1 MADEARANQ
10 ALTDEPMPDEPMP
23 DEPMPDEPV
32 TDEQTVDV
40 DAVIEAEATEDAET
54 FDEPQ
59 AGEVASA
66 EVDTV
71 DQGEAEVTEAVEE
84 AIDAADT
91 ESLEEGLSGTPAAD
105 TAAEEAAIEA
115 EDTAT
120 EAEEGATDADEAAV
134 EADEAAVE
142 VDEAAVEAEEAPGAA
157 AEASSEPVR
166 SSEAQQAARLSREA
180 PLPAESA
187 AGSTKQWYV
196 IHTYSGYENKVKANL
211 EHRIESMGVEDQIFQ
226 VLVPMEEEIEIKNGQ
241 RQTVN
246 KKVFPGYVLVEMA
259 MSDESWY
266 VVRNTP
272 GVTSFVGSGN
282 RPTPLVE
289 GEVKKI
295 LKQMGVEAPKFKLQ
309 FTKGQS
315 VRVKDG
321 PFAEFIGTVDEVN
334 PEKNKVKVLVS
345 IFGRETPVELDF
357 LQIDKL

>member
-1 MADEARANQ
+1 M
-10 ALTDEPMPDEPMP
+10 TDEKIQDATLTEEPMTS
-23 DEPMPDEPV
+23 ETT
-32 TDEQTVDV
+32 TDVEDV
-40 DAVIEAEATEDAET
+40 IQAEATEDT
-54 FDEPQ
+54 GDFDEPQ
-59 AGEVASA
+59 ASEIASA

-71 DQGEAEVTEAVEE
+71 DEGEDETAEAVEE

-91 ESLEEGLSGTPAAD
+91 DSLEEGLSGTAEADIAAED
-105 TAAEEAAIEA
+105 AALAAEESQ
-115 EDTAT
+115 
-120 EAEEGATDADEAAV
+120 AD
-134 EADEAAVE
+134 
-142 VDEAAVEAEEAPGAA
+142 VEAEPAEEADASDAA
-157 AEASSEPVR
+157 SATRSSEARHNV
-166 SSEAQQAARLSREA
+166 EAQQAARLSREA
-180 PLPAESA
+180 PLPVESTAGA
-187 AGSTKQWYV
+187 AKQWYV

-241 RQTVN
+241 RMTVN

-289 GEVKKI
+289 AEVKKI

>member
-1 MADEARANQ
+1 MTDEKAQDAQ
-10 ALTDEPMPDEPMP
+10 VMDLPEDEDETLTEPTLAETLTDEP
-23 DEPMPDEPV
+23 
-32 TDEQTVDV
+32 TTDV
-40 DAVIEAEATEDAET
+40 DAVIEVEATEDT
-54 FDEPQ
+54 GDFDEPQ
-59 AGEVASA
+59 AGEIASA
-66 EVDTV
+66 DIDTV
-71 DQGEAEVTEAVEE
+71 DEGEDEVAEAVEE

-91 ESLEEGLSGTPAAD
+91 ESLEEGLSGTPEAEM
-105 TAAEEAAIEA
+105 AAEEAALE
-115 EDTAT
+115 
-120 EAEEGATDADEAAV
+120 
-134 EADEAAVE
+134 
-142 VDEAAVEAEEAPGAA
+142 
-157 AEASSEPVR
+157 AEASQADVEVEPAAAGNGASADKPSEPRHNV
-166 SSEAQQAARLSREA
+166 EAQQAARLSREA
-180 PLPAESA
+180 PLPVEA
-187 AGSTKQWYV
+187 AGSAKQWYV

-309 FTKGQS
+309 FSKGQS

>member
-1 MADEARANQ
+1 M
-10 ALTDEPMPDEPMP
+10 TDETRRDATMTEEPMTE
-23 DEPMPDEPV
+23 EPMTEEPM
-32 TDEQTVDV
+32 TEEPATDV
-40 DAVIEAEATEDAET
+40 DAVIETEATEDT
-54 FDEPQ
+54 GDFDEPQ

-66 EVDTV
+66 DVDTV
-71 DQGEAEVTEAVEE
+71 DEGEDEVAEAVEE

-91 ESLEEGLSGTPAAD
+91 ESLEEGLSGTPEAD
-105 TAAEEAAIEA
+105 TAAEEAAL
-115 EDTAT
+115 
-120 EAEEGATDADEAAV
+120 EAEESQADADGTTTA
-134 EADEAAVE
+134 
-142 VDEAAVEAEEAPGAA
+142 GAKP
-157 AEASSEPVR
+157 SEPTHNV
-166 SSEAQQAARLSREA
+166 EAQQAARLSREA
-180 PLPAESA
+180 PLPAEA
-187 AGSTKQWYV
+187 TAGSAKQWYV

-289 GEVKKI
+289 AEVKKI

>member
-1 MADEARANQ
+1 MAER
-10 ALTDEPMPDEPMP
+10 
-23 DEPMPDEPV
+23 V
-32 TDEQTVDV
+32 TDG
-40 DAVIEAEATEDAET
+40 EAT
-54 FDEPQ
+54 
-59 AGEVASA
+59 
-66 EVDTV
+66 
-71 DQGEAEVTEAVEE
+71 
-84 AIDAADT
+84 
-91 ESLEEGLSGTPAAD
+91 
-105 TAAEEAAIEA
+105 
-115 EDTAT
+115 
-120 EAEEGATDADEAAV
+120 
-134 EADEAAVE
+134 
-142 VDEAAVEAEEAPGAA
+142 
-157 AEASSEPVR
+157 
-166 SSEAQQAARLSREA
+166 QAARLSREA
-180 PLPAESA
+180 PQADDAYATERT
-187 AGSTKQWYV
+187 TKQWYV
-196 IHTYSGYENKVKANL
+196 IHTYSGYENKVKTNL

-289 GEVKKI
+289 AEVKKI

>member
-1 MADEARANQ
+1 MTDETRLDATM
-10 ALTDEPMPDEPMP
+10 TDEPMTDEPAA
-23 DEPMPDEPV
+23 DL
-32 TDEQTVDV
+32 
-40 DAVIEAEATEDAET
+40 DAVIEAEATEDT
-54 FDEPQ
+54 GDFDEPQ
-59 AGEVASA
+59 AGEIESA
-66 EVDTV
+66 DGDTV
-71 DQGEAEVTEAVEE
+71 DEGEDEVAEAVEE

-91 ESLEEGLSGTPAAD
+91 ESLEEGLSGTPRR
-105 TAAEEAAIEA
+105 TLPPRRPLVEA
-115 EDTAT
+115 EDSQA
-120 EAEEGATDADEAAV
+120 DADPDS
-134 EADEAAVE
+134 ADRQPAHRPPRRQSPAHNV
-142 VDEAAVEAEEAPGAA
+142 
-157 AEASSEPVR
+157 
-166 SSEAQQAARLSREA
+166 EAQQAARLSREA
-180 PLPAESA
+180 PLPVEATGSA
-187 AGSTKQWYV
+187 KQWYV

-241 RQTVN
+241 RLTVN

-289 GEVKKI
+289 AEVKKI

-309 FTKGQS
+309 FSKGQS

>member
-1 MADEARANQ
+1 M
-10 ALTDEPMPDEPMP
+10 
-23 DEPMPDEPV
+23 
-32 TDEQTVDV
+32 TDEQMTQEITEEV
-40 DAVIEAEATEDAET
+40 AEPTPATASAPAAAPPAPAAET
-54 FDEPQ
+54 E
-59 AGEVASA
+59 
-66 EVDTV
+66 TRN
-71 DQGEAEVTEAVEE
+71 EAK
-84 AIDAADT
+84 
-91 ESLEEGLSGTPAAD
+91 
-105 TAAEEAAIEA
+105 
-115 EDTAT
+115 
-120 EAEEGATDADEAAV
+120 
-134 EADEAAVE
+134 
-142 VDEAAVEAEEAPGAA
+142 
-157 AEASSEPVR
+157 
-166 SSEAQQAARLSREA
+166 QAARLSREA
-180 PLPAESA
+180 PQPDDPYAAERT
-187 AGSTKQWYV
+187 TKQWYV

-246 KKVFPGYVLVEMA
+246 KKVFPGYVLVEMV
-259 MSDESWY
+259 MTDESWY

-282 RPTPLVE
+282 RPTPLME

-334 PEKNKVKVLVS
+334 PERNKVKVLVS

>member
-1 MADEARANQ
+1 MTDEKRLDATMTEEPM
-10 ALTDEPMPDEPMP
+10 TDEPMRDEP
-23 DEPMPDEPV
+23 
-32 TDEQTVDV
+32 TADV
-40 DAVIEAEATEDAET
+40 DDVVEAEATEDT
-54 FDEPQ
+54 GDFDEPQ
-59 AGEVASA
+59 AGEIESA
-66 EVDTV
+66 QVDTV
-71 DQGEAEVTEAVEE
+71 DEGQDEVAEAVEE

-91 ESLEEGLSGTPAAD
+91 ESLEEGLSGTP
-105 TAAEEAAIEA
+105 
-115 EDTAT
+115 
-120 EAEEGATDADEAAV
+120 
-134 EADEAAVE
+134 EADIAA
-142 VDEAAVEAEEAPGAA
+142 DEAAVEAEESQADVDVEPAETDASAPRP
-157 AEASSEPVR
+157 SEPAHNV
-166 SSEAQQAARLSREA
+166 EAQQAARLSREA
-180 PLPAESA
+180 PLPAEATVGSA
-187 AGSTKQWYV
+187 KQWYV

-241 RQTVN
+241 RMTVN

-289 GEVKKI
+289 AEVKKI

-334 PEKNKVKVLVS
+334 PERNKLKVLVS

>member
-1 MADEARANQ
+1 M
-10 ALTDEPMPDEPMP
+10 
-23 DEPMPDEPV
+23 
-32 TDEQTVDV
+32 TDEQTRTAQLEDEPMTVADEPMTDAAEGLADV
-40 DAVIEAEATEDAET
+40 DEVIEQESAEDLGDL
-54 FDEPQ
+54 DEPQ
-59 AGEVASA
+59 AGEV
-66 EVDTV
+66 E
-71 DQGEAEVTEAVEE
+71 EAEGDTIEEGEVETETARED
-84 AIDAADT
+84 AIDAADDA
-91 ESLEEGLSGTPAAD
+91 SLDEGIGGTAS
-105 TAAEEAAIEA
+105 
-115 EDTAT
+115 
-120 EAEEGATDADEAAV
+120 ADEAA
-134 EADEAAVE
+134 ADAAAE
-142 VDEAAVEAEEAPGAA
+142 VDEAAAA
-157 AEASSEPVR
+157 AEPTEADAEPSREPAR
-166 SSEAQQAARLSREA
+166 STEAQQAARLSREA
-180 PLPAESA
+180 PLPIPDANSA
-187 AGSTKQWYV
+187 AKQWYV

-241 RQTVN
+241 RMTVN

-289 GEVKKI
+289 AEVKKI

-357 LQIDKL
+357 LQIEKL